1 MPKIIAKTSLIEQVK
16 NLIKEE
22 IASGILQPGQRIESI
37 RSLLKKYKVSHIT
50 AATALKQLK
59 EEGWINSKVGSGSFV
74 SETPPVSSFK
84 PGKAIANS
92 ANVIYFVIMGGRSL
106 EGYHSQ
112 VLEYLQELVGEH
124 NLQLK
129 FISADDS
136 ETLKKIASSPTTL
149 GIICQAEM
157 KPFAANVPVVN
168 YGMSPFYFDSCFVQ
182 PDNFEGGILSGQ
194 ILLKNGHEKICYVSN
209 SMIKETRRAGVNYEH
224 MHFRQRYN
232 GLCAALEMIGQ
243 DDPNLVRW
251 HVKTPESRQAVT
263 ELLEKVKAK
272 DSEAPTVLVVGNKIM
287 ASEISMIAIGMGIQ
301 IPGDLSIISFIDRG
315 ENRDNHISTIDF
327 SRKAMAQQ
335 LLSIILRAR
344 DSRAA
349 INHNKHLLPM
359 FLSNSSTI
367 KNLNIS
373 DI

>member
-1 MPKIIAKTSLIEQVK
+1 
-16 NLIKEE
+16 
-22 IASGILQPGQRIESI
+22 
-37 RSLLKKYKVSHIT
+37 
-50 AATALKQLK
+50 
-59 EEGWINSKVGSGSFV
+59 
-74 SETPPVSSFK
+74 
-84 PGKAIANS
+84 
-92 ANVIYFVIMGGRSL
+92 MGGRSL

-157 KPFAANVPVVN
+157 KPFVANVPVVN

-182 PDNFEGGILSGQ
+182 PDNFEGGILSGK
-194 ILLKNGHEKICYVSN
+194 ILLENGHNKVYYVSN
-209 SMIKETRRAGVNYEH
+209 SIIEETRRAGVSYEH

-232 GLCAALEMIGQ
+232 GLCAAYEMAGQ
-243 DDPNLVRW
+243 ACPELVRW
-251 HVKTPESRQAVT
+251 HIKNSESRQKVT
-263 ELLEKVKAK
+263 ELLEQVRSKT
-272 DSEAPTVLVVGNKIM
+272 SEAPTVLVVGNKAM
-287 ASEISMIAIGMGIQ
+287 ASEISMVAIGMGIR
-301 IPGDLSIISFIDRG
+301 IPDDLSIVSFIDRA
-315 ENRDNHISTIDF
+315 EKWDDHISTIDF

-367 KNLNIS
+367 KNLNES